1 MSNPIDPPVDTS
13 IFEYPPSFPNGQV
26 NDAWIAYFQSLNSAI
41 VGGPVLS
48 FNGRGGAVDPVS
60 GDYSASQITGLAAFI
75 AANGVSS
82 FNGRSGAVLPVSG
95 DYPASF
101 VPFTQTGASAV
112 ASTVDAQ
119 LKSHWFTPEQF
130 GAVGDGVTD
139 DTAKIQAAITAAGVN
154 GWVKF
159 AAKSYAITGITFLN
173 GQRWTGAGGGQSL
186 TGQTKLIYT
195 AGSGT
200 AVQSSN
206 TSANTVNV
214 TIENMAIDLGTGGDV
229 GWSLKA
235 TSYSKIEQCYV
246 TGSKTSAQGILLDAN
261 GLQCYFN
268 RVIQCKTDMTN
279 GTGLRFQGGA
289 NVNLVEGGK
298 IGNGQTGIYITG
310 ASTGNIFKGV
320 DLESNA
326 VQHFYID
333 AAFSALIG
341 CHMEACPIGLTLT
354 SNASSTTRFGN
365 SYSATV
371 TTPISGTPFV
381 GYVNENVAGGVEKF
395 RSGPFSISSNW
406 FTTTTPVQFDA
417 NPFSATANSIYQ
429 WNRNVNTTGTNRFE
443 FYKGDG
449 TATIMAILDLPGGGF
464 QGTYLAAGYGSI
476 LAASGAVRLANTGTM
491 NWRNNANSADITLV
505 TKNSSDVGLFGSS
518 TGTSTG
524 QGTWTFTQ
532 TVNINTAST
541 LSRNLAF
548 QTAGV
553 NKWLLNV
560 GAGETGSNT
569 GATMSLLSR
578 DDSGGPIA
586 TVFSVARAAGSA
598 FIFGVP
604 VTLSAGNVLITGSY
618 LGQPVGGAVASA
630 ATITPTGPIFHLTGS
645 TGVNTIN
652 LPYVGFTGRITII
665 CDAAVVFGTSGNIAV
680 GATVSTA
687 GTVVDFIYDGSKWYP
702 K

>member
-1 MSNPIDPPVDTS
+1 MTTFTAPPTGTS
-13 IFEYPPSFPNGQV
+13 ILAYAPFFPNGQV
-26 NDAWIAYFQSLNSAI
+26 NDAWNTWFTSLYNTVI
-41 VGGPVLS
+41 TGPVLS
-48 FNGRGGAVDPVS
+48 FNGRTGLVVPAS

-82 FNGRSGAVLPVSG
+82 FNARIGDVLPAYG
-95 DYPASF
+95 DYPASL
-101 VPFTQTGASAV
+101 VPYTQSGTGAV
-112 ASTVDAQ
+112 AETVDSKLQ
-119 LKSHWFTPEQF
+119 RIVDVGDF

-139 DTAKIQAAITAAGVN
+139 DTTAIQNAITAAGIA
-154 GWVKF
+154 GRLRF
-159 AAKSYAITGITFLN
+159 QAKTYAISSALTFLN
-173 GQRWTGAGGGQSL
+173 GQMWDGDGGSQSL
-186 TGQTKLIYT
+186 TGQTKLLFT
-195 AGSGT
+195 GASGS
-200 AVQSSN
+200 VVKSSN
-206 TSANTVNV
+206 QAANAVNF
-214 TIENMAIDLGTGGDV
+214 TARGIAIGMGAGGDV
-229 GWSLKA
+229 GWDFTA
-235 TSYSKIEQCYV
+235 TSYSSLEKCYA
-246 TGSKTSAQGILLDAN
+246 TGSKTGAIGALFDATT
-261 GLQCYFN
+261 LQCYFN

-354 SNASSTTRFGN
+354 SNGSSTTRVGN
-365 SYSATV
+365 SYSATI

-381 GYVNENVAGGVEKF
+381 GYVNENVAGGVERF
-395 RSGPFSISSNW
+395 RTGPFSISSNW